1 MHCSILAVLALT
13 AGNLALSQ
21 SGESP
26 PPAVVAVPPSEVE
39 IDLSSFAFA
48 PSTLALRAGVPV
60 TLVLQNTSSGGH
72 NFAAPEFF
80 ANAVMRSQ
88 DRAMIERGAIE
99 VRTSSTRRITLTPRA
114 GTYRLRC
121 THTLHTTFGMRGQI
135 VVR

>member
-1 MHCSILAVLALT
+1 MRCSILAILALT
-13 AGNLALSQ
+13 LANQALSQ
-21 SGESP
+21 SSEFP

-80 ANAVMRSQ
+80 ANAMVRSQ
-88 DRAMIERGAIE
+88 DRTMI
-99 VRTSSTRRITLTPRA
+99 
-114 GTYRLRC
+114 
-121 THTLHTTFGMRGQI
+121 
-135 VVR
+135 